1 MNFNALLAN
10 ELWEAVWLTCRLAFI
25 TTAALL
31 LIGTPLAYW
40 LSASRWRG
48 IVLIEAIVSLP
59 IVLPP
64 TVIGFY
70 LLIILSPQHPLG
82 QFWLNMFGYSLT
94 FSFTGLVIGSVIYS
108 LPFATQPFQ
117 AAFKSV
123 PRELIEAGTALGA
136 KKWPLFWKIQL
147 RVASPGIMVGC
158 MLSFAHTLGEFGVV
172 LMLGGSIPGETR
184 VASIALFDK
193 VQALDYSAAHAY
205 SLVLLSIALVLL
217 IGIGVIRKKLEN

>member
-1 MNFNALLAN
+1 MNLDALLAV
-10 ELWEAVWLTCRLAFI
+10 ELWEAIWLTCKLAFI
-25 TTAALL
+25 TTATL
-31 LIGTPLAYW
+31 LIIGIPLAYW
-40 LSASRWRG
+40 LSATRWRG
-48 IVLIEAIVSLP
+48 AVVMEAIVSLP

-82 QFWLNMFGYSLT
+82 QLWLETFGYSLT
-94 FSFTGLVIGSVIYS
+94 FSFIGLVIGSVIYS
-108 LPFATQPFQ
+108 LPFAIQPFQ
-117 AAFKSV
+117 AALKSV
-123 PRELIEAGTALGA
+123 PKELIEAAAALGA
-136 KKWPLFWKIQL
+136 KKWPLFWAIQL
-147 RVASPGIMVGC
+147 RVASPGIIVGC

-172 LMLGGSIPGETR
+172 LMLGGGIPGETR

-217 IGIGVIRKKLEN
+217 VSISVIRKELEI

>member
-1 MNFNALLAN
+1 M
-10 ELWEAVWLTCRLAFI
+10 V
-25 TTAALL
+25 L
-31 LIGTPLAYW
+31 LIIGIPLAHW
-40 LSASRWRG
+40 LSTSRWRAA
-48 IVLIEAIVSLP
+48 ILMEALVSMP

-70 LLIILSPQHPLG
+70 LLIILSPQHALG
-82 QFWLNMFGYSLT
+82 KIWLDTFGYSLT
-94 FSFTGLVIGSVIYS
+94 FSFAGLVAGSVLYS

-123 PRELIEAGTALGA
+123 PLELLESATALGA
-136 KKWPLFWKIQL
+136 NKWHLFWSIRL
-147 RVASPGIMVGC
+147 PVASAGIMVGC

-193 VQALDYSAAHAY
+193 VQQLDYAAAHAY
-205 SLVLLSIALVLL
+205 ALVLLAIALVLL
-217 IGIGVIRKKLEN
+217 LGIGLLRKKLEK